1 MLIRL
6 DCVIFTSSGTRK
18 GRGGLGSIYVF
29 ASGNGGRVDD
39 HCGCDGFVNM
49 PETIAIGGI
58 DYCGQ
63 IPFYAERCPGMM
75 AVTYS
80 SGSNI
85 NKRITTIDLNGKCTN
100 DFTGTSAAAP
110 IASGEFFICIFNESY
125 RIHPRFPGLFSCL
138 SDVC

>member
-1 MLIRL
+1 MFFNLNLFIPFIIST
-6 DCVIFTSSGTRK
+6 VPGTRN
-18 GRGGLGSIYVF
+18 GRGGLGSIFVF

-49 PETIAIGGI
+49 PETIAIGGV

-63 IPFYAERCPGMM
+63 QPFYAERCASLM

-85 NKRITTIDLNGKCTN
+85 NKKITTIDLRGKCTN
-100 DFTGTSAAAP
+100 DFSGTSAAAP
-110 IASGEFFICIFNESY
+110 VASGE
-125 RIHPRFPGLFSCL
+125 
-138 SDVC
+138 